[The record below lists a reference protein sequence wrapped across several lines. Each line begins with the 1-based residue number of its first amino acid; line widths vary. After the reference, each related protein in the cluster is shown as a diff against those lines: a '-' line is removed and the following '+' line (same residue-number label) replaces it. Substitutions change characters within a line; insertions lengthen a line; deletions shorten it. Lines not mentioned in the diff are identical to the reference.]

1 MAAKPKRR
9 APRQEDPKKALLA
22 AATKLFAR
30 RGFSGVSVRDI
41 ALAAK
46 VNHGLVHRHFG
57 SKEGLLR
64 AVMQHQANMLAQA
77 AGQGIARGAAH
88 GSLTEAVFAAAL
100 QGDAYWRI
108 LARQLL
114 DGADP
119 RELQSDFPTLRR
131 VIEHRVAGGQKRDDA
146 ALDVVVLAAAGLG
159 FLVFEPFLRA
169 AAGFEKP
176 PRAALSRAFA
186 RRLGSLAGP
195 RT

>member
-1 MAAKPKRR
+1 MAAKPKRA
-9 APRQEDPKKALLA
+9 APRQKDPKRALLA
-22 AATKLFAR
+22 AATRLFAR

-64 AVMQHQANMLAQA
+64 AVMQHQADTLAQA

-88 GSLTEAVFAAAL
+88 GSLTEAVFAAAV

-131 VIEHRVAGGQKRDDA
+131 IIEHRVAGGQKRNEA

-169 AAGFEKP
+169 AAGFEKQ
-176 PRAALSRAFA
+176 PRSMLPRAFA
-186 RRLGSLAGP
+186 RRLGALAE
-195 RT
+195 RRA

>member
-1 MAAKPKRR
+1 MAAKPKRP
-9 APRQEDPKKALLA
+9 ASRQQDPKRALLA
-22 AATKLFAR
+22 AATKLFAQ
-30 RGFSGVSVRDI
+30 RGYSGVSVRDI

-64 AVMQHQANMLAQA
+64 AVMQDQADALARA

-88 GSLTEAVFAAAL
+88 GSLAEAVFAATL

-119 RELQSDFPTLRR
+119 RSLQSDFPTLRR
-131 VIEHRVAGGQKRDDA
+131 VIEHRVQGGQKREQA

-169 AAGFEKP
+169 AAGFDKQ
-176 PRAALSRAFA
+176 PRAALPRAFA
-186 RRLGSLAGP
+186 RRLGMLAD
-195 RT
+195 R

>member
-1 MAAKPKRR
+1 MAAKPKR
-9 APRQEDPKKALLA
+9 AALRQKDPKRALLA
-22 AATKLFAR
+22 AATRLFAQ

-64 AVMQHQANMLAQA
+64 AVMQHQADMLAQA

-88 GSLTEAVFAAAL
+88 RSLAEAVFAAAV

-131 VIEHRVAGGQKRDDA
+131 IIEHRVTGGQKRNEA

-169 AAGFEKP
+169 AAGFEKQ
-176 PRAALSRAFA
+176 PRATLPRAFA
-186 RRLGSLAGP
+186 RRLGALAE
-195 RT
+195 RRA